1 MKKYEAVRHAEDCVT
16 PLTDRKEGG
25 WGFRFRETPE
35 SPWHTSPGFPRV
47 EALQARRVHL
57 IRHARR
63 LLGKPEEYEERKK
76 DWTSHL

>member
-1 MKKYEAVRHAEDCVT
+1 MKKFEAVREAEDCVT

-25 WGFRFRETPE
+25 WGFRFRETLD
-35 SPWHTSPGFPRV
+35 SPWHTSPSFLRV
-47 EALQARRVHL
+47 DAVLARRQHL

-63 LLGKPEEYEERKK
+63 LLGKPEEYEEKKK

>member
-16 PLTDRKEGG
+16 LLSDRKEGG

-35 SPWHTSPGFPRV
+35 SPWQTSPSYPRV
-47 EALQARRVHL
+47 EALQVRRVHL

-63 LLGKPEEYEERKK
+63 LLGKPEEYEEKKK

>member
-16 PLTDRKEGG
+16 QLADRKEGG
-25 WGFRFRETPE
+25 WGFKFRDTPE

-47 EALQARRVHL
+47 EALQVRRMHL

-63 LLGKPEEYEERKK
+63 LLGKPKEYEERKK
-76 DWTSHL
+76 DWTSNL

>member
-1 MKKYEAVRHAEDCVT
+1 MKKYEAVRQAEDCVT
-16 PLTDRKEGG
+16 QLTDRKEGG

-35 SPWHTSPGFPRV
+35 SPWHTSPSYPRV
-47 EALQARRVHL
+47 EALQARKVHL

>member
-1 MKKYEAVRHAEDCVT
+1 MKKYEAVRQAEDCIT

-25 WGFRFRETPE
+25 WGFRYRASLEA
-35 SPWHTSPGFPRV
+35 PWRTSTGLPRI
-47 EALQARRVHL
+47 EALQLRRQYL

-76 DWTSHL
+76 DWISNL

>member
-1 MKKYEAVRHAEDCVT
+1 MKKYEAVRQAEDCVT
-16 PLTDRKEGG
+16 QLTDRKEGG
-25 WGFRFRETPE
+25 WGFRFRDAPE
-35 SPWHTSPGFPRV
+35 APWQTSPSYPRV
-47 EALQARRVHL
+47 EALQVRREHL